1 MDEENA
7 LRLDIQNFLIVTAKS
22 FLPNALVDEVF
33 QLARN
38 VVTKTTRK
46 GSADFTCK
54 AFVSLFATLK
64 RIATMEREGE
74 EKEEEN
80 ESAIREALL
89 KSWKASKN
97 EISTTTTTATTTD
110 NDDDDESKEDERNA
124 AKEKTAVLGE
134 NYHLCYRRKAD
145 ESDGKNITLVLYRVT
160 SYGLIQRSEYA
171 DSIALCEAVYE
182 NMDAS
187 QIHKIGIADIRTCP
201 KGGTMRI
208 LTKKRLAEHAKMGE
222 LMCSMCGRFFEAS
235 KGLVTHTQSVHK
247 HSYEESKNLQQT
259 SRNSLIDL
267 TNIDALQREYLLS
280 RFTEV
285 LDQEEAKKKAAPELH
300 PLLEICKTNNVEN
313 ARQFLRENP
322 DADVNDICDQHGSN
336 CLHWSSGS
344 NALELCKFLCDEVGM
359 DPAFAERKKGRAAIH
374 WASRNGCL
382 EVLVWLIEEKG
393 IDKDCEMSD
402 GTTPFMRAAWMGHLE
417 LCEYLVKVANCDIH
431 RENKYRCNAV
441 HWAAQSGDVKML
453 KYLRALGLD
462 VTSANVNGH
471 SILHKSATKGFY
483 DACVY
488 LVEEL
493 DLPLLRDNDGYG
505 PEDMAKMEG
514 HKELASWLK
523 DRRSRIE

>member
-7 LRLDIQNFLIVTAKS
+7 LRADIQNLLVVTAKS
-22 FLPNALVDEVF
+22 FLPNQLVDEVF

-46 GSADFTCK
+46 GSADFACK
-54 AFVSLFATLK
+54 AFVCLFANMK
-64 RIATMEREGE
+64 RIATNERGKGSEDDE
-74 EKEEEN
+74 EVEEEEEEED

-89 KSWKASKN
+89 KSTKVKTTNN
-97 EISTTTTTATTTD
+97 EPTRKHVS
-110 NDDDDESKEDERNA
+110 
-124 AKEKTAVLGE
+124 VLEGIF
-134 NYHLCYRRKAD
+134 HLRYRRKARD
-145 ESDGKNITLVLYRVT
+145 SKDVTLILYRVT
-160 SYGLIQRSEYA
+160 EYGLIQRNEYT
-171 DSIALCEAVYE
+171 DSIALSDAVYE
-182 NMDAS
+182 HMDAS
-187 QIHKIGIADIRTCP
+187 QIYKAGIADVRTCP
-201 KGGTMRI
+201 KSGTMRI
-208 LTKKRLAEHAKMGE
+208 LSKKRLAEHAKMGE

-235 KGLVTHTQSVHK
+235 KGLVTHAQSVHK
-247 HSYEESKNLQQT
+247 HSYEEGKHLQQT
-259 SRNSLIDL
+259 ARNSLIDL

-285 LDQEEAKKKAAPELH
+285 LGEEETKKKAAPALH
-300 PLLEICKTNNVEN
+300 PLLEICKTNNVDD
-313 ARQFLRENP
+313 ARRFLRENP
-322 DADVNDICDQHGSN
+322 DVDVNTVCDQHGSN

-344 NALELCKFLCDEVGM
+344 NALDLCKFFTDEVGM

-382 EVLVWLIEEKG
+382 EVLVWLIEEKK
-393 IDKDCEMSD
+393 IDKDCEMAD

-417 LCEYLVKVANCDIH
+417 MCEYLVKVAKCDIH

-514 HKELASWLK
+514 HEELASWLK
-523 DRRSRIE
+523 NRRNRVE

>member
-1 MDEENA
+1 MDDENA
-7 LRLDIQNFLIVTAKS
+7 LRADIQNFLVTTAKS
-22 FLPNALVDEVF
+22 FLPNQLVDDVF

-46 GSADFTCK
+46 GSADFACK
-54 AFVSLFATLK
+54 AFVCLFATLK
-64 RIATMEREGE
+64 RMATSGRGAEDEDGE
-74 EKEEEN
+74 EETDEEEDEN
-80 ESAIREALL
+80 AIREALL
-89 KSWKASKN
+89 KSTTINTPNTTASTKN
-97 EISTTTTTATTTD
+97 E
-110 NDDDDESKEDERNA
+110 K
-124 AKEKTAVLGE
+124 
-134 NYHLCYRRKAD
+134 NYHLCYRRKAG
-145 ESDGKNITLVLYRVT
+145 ESDVRVLVLYRVT
-160 SYGLIQRSEYA
+160 AYGLVHRSEYA
-171 DSIALCEAVYE
+171 DSIALCDAVYE

-187 QIHKIGIADIRTCP
+187 QIHKVGIADIRTCP
-201 KGGTMRI
+201 KSGTMRI

-235 KGLVTHTQSVHK
+235 KGLVTHAQSVHK
-247 HSYEESKNLQQT
+247 HSYEQGKHLQQT
-259 SRNSLIDL
+259 ARNSLIDL

-285 LDQEEAKKKAAPELH
+285 LGEEETKKKATPALH

>member
-7 LRLDIQNFLIVTAKS
+7 TRLDIQNFLIVTAKS

-124 AKEKTAVLGE
+124 KEKTAVLGE

-187 QIHKIGIADIRTCP
+187 QMHKIGIADIRTCP

-235 KGLVTHTQSVHK
+235 KGL
-247 HSYEESKNLQQT
+247 
-259 SRNSLIDL
+259 SLIH
-267 TNIDALQREYLLS
+267 I
-280 RFTEV
+280 
-285 LDQEEAKKKAAPELH
+285 
-300 PLLEICKTNNVEN
+300 
-313 ARQFLRENP
+313 
-322 DADVNDICDQHGSN
+322 
-336 CLHWSSGS
+336 
-344 NALELCKFLCDEVGM
+344 
-359 DPAFAERKKGRAAIH
+359 
-374 WASRNGCL
+374 
-382 EVLVWLIEEKG
+382 
-393 IDKDCEMSD
+393 
-402 GTTPFMRAAWMGHLE
+402 
-417 LCEYLVKVANCDIH
+417 
-431 RENKYRCNAV
+431 
-441 HWAAQSGDVKML
+441 
-453 KYLRALGLD
+453 
-462 VTSANVNGH
+462 
-471 SILHKSATKGFY
+471 
-483 DACVY
+483 
-488 LVEEL
+488 
-493 DLPLLRDNDGYG
+493 
-505 PEDMAKMEG
+505 
-514 HKELASWLK
+514 
-523 DRRSRIE
+523 